1 VDVRVEVTVSKTPSV
16 RFDLNDCS
24 VPHTHVRRTVTVL
37 ASAERMRV
45 LDGATLLG
53 NHVRSYDKGAQI
65 EIVAHVDDLVEHK
78 LGARRHGATSQLT
91 QAISALADFLAR
103 AAAKGQHLASMTRVL
118 SQLLEHYGAPALQA
132 TALEALHRNVPHRN
146 AVHMALERA
155 RQERRDT
162 PLVVP
167 QLSERAQRLD
177 VTVKPH
183 RLDAYDEL
191 QGAAS
196 QTDQTDEARNGHTA
210 EPGEE
215 HK

>member
-1 VDVRVEVTVSKTPSV
+1 
-16 RFDLNDCS
+16 L
-24 VPHTHVRRTVTVL
+24 
-37 ASAERMRV
+37 
-45 LDGATLLG
+45 
-53 NHVRSYDKGAQI
+53 RS
-65 EIVAHVDDLVEHK
+65 VAHVDDLVEHK

-103 AAAKGQHLASMTRVL
+103 AAAKSQHLASMTRVL

-146 AVHMALERA
+146 AVQMALERA

-196 QTDQTDEARNGHTA
+196 QTDQTDEAGNGHTA